1 MFSLLVMSMLLPLLV
16 LWVLEFSEDGLLL
29 GMLQR
34 LVPLERKLPKL
45 MEPFALMK
53 GVARCCWL
61 G

>member
-1 MFSLLVMSMLLPLLV
+1 MSMLLPVVV
-16 LWVLEFSEDGLLL
+16 LWVLESSEEGLFF

-53 GVARCCWL
+53 GVVRCCWL